1 MNKLFSLIALYFC
14 GFLVSFILGDGG
26 VEGRF
31 KEFLGF
37 FPSYEIGMDTT
48 SRILPFPLAEEFVY
62 NQVGDV
68 LMELEYED
76 DEVPMEEYPEYEIMK
91 PIGKITAK
99 EFTAVLVFVN
109 LESTFEY
116 GEGSLLITYNN
127 EGRIIDYR
135 YFNIWTTIPKAGGE
149 LSMDFSARWTS
160 KWSFDFEEVS
170 SSVFGFD
177 LEDEEL
183 KDPEVIENEFTGKMV
198 METDT
203 LFQQCEILSS
213 GEISC
218 NDIRNSEL
226 HSKVVYY

>member
-127 EGRIIDYR
+127 EGRIVQRQSLTR
-135 YFNIWTTIPKAGGE
+135 YDNAYK
-149 LSMDFSARWTS
+149 
-160 KWSFDFEEVS
+160 
-170 SSVFGFD
+170 
-177 LEDEEL
+177 
-183 KDPEVIENEFTGKMV
+183 
-198 METDT
+198 
-203 LFQQCEILSS
+203 
-213 GEISC
+213 GEISM
-218 NDIRNSEL
+218 
-226 HSKVVYY
+226 YYYPSGQYYIKIHHPEITRLQKFARI